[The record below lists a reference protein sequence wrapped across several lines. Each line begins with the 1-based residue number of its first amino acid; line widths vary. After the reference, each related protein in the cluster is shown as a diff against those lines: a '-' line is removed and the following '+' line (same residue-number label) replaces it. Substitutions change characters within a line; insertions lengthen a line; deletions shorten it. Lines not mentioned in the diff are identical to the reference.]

1 MEMRSKRLISL
12 TLLLA
17 ASLTPA
23 GASAKVQINIDL
35 AAQQLTATRKGG
47 ETVVWKVSSG
57 RPGYETPAGHYTV
70 YRMEPDHK
78 SDEYDQAPMPYSMFF
93 SPRGLAIHGTYE
105 RGLGRPAS
113 HGCVRLSVANAKK
126 LYEWIVEDGGETGG
140 AEVEIVGVTP
150 GGRRG
155 KDLEARDRDG
165 KGRDDRDRS
174 SGRAAEDAA
183 PRARDR
189 AADRPQINRNVNGSA
204 GAARSADP
212 FEDMVDSVWRF

>member
-1 MEMRSKRLISL
+1 MEMRSKRLMSL

-23 GASAKVQINIDL
+23 EASAKVQINIDL

-155 KDLEARDRDG
+155 KDLEARDRD
-165 KGRDDRDRS
+165 RS
-174 SGRAAEDAA
+174 SGRAAEEAP

-189 AADRPQINRNVNGSA
+189 AADRPPTNRNVNGPA

>member
-1 MEMRSKRLISL
+1 MNMRSKQL
-12 TLLLA
+12 TPFAFLLA
-17 ASLTPA
+17 TSLMA
-23 GASAKVQINIDL
+23 GIAEAKVQINIDL
-35 AAQQLTATRKGG
+35 ATQQLTATRKSG
-47 ETVVWKVSSG
+47 ETVAWKISSG
-57 RPGYETPAGHYTV
+57 RPGYETPTGHYTV

-126 LYEWIVEDGGETGG
+126 LYDWIIEDGGETGG

-155 KDLEARDRDG
+155 RDHDQA
-165 KGRDDRDRS
+165 
-174 SGRAAEDAA
+174 SGRALDANGSHG
-183 PRARDR
+183 RDR
-189 AADRPQINRNVNGSA
+189 EADRPPANRNINA
-204 GAARSADP
+204 PARPARTGDP

>member
-1 MEMRSKRLISL
+1 MKMRSRRLMSL
-12 TLLLA
+12 ALLMA
-17 ASLTPA
+17 ASLTAA
-23 GASAKVQINIDL
+23 GAAAKVQINIDL

-47 ETVVWKVSSG
+47 ETVVWKISSG

-105 RGLGRPAS
+105 RGLGRHAS

-155 KDLEARDRDG
+155 NDRDQN
-165 KGRDDRDRS
+165 
-174 SGRAAEDAA
+174 SGRAGED
-183 PRARDR
+183 PGSRGRDR
-189 AADRPQINRNVNGSA
+189 AADRPSTNRNANTPA
-204 GAARSADP
+204 GPARSGDP

>member
-1 MEMRSKRLISL
+1 MNMLSKRLMSL
-12 TLLLA
+12 ALLMA
-17 ASLTPA
+17 ASLTAA
-23 GASAKVQINIDL
+23 GAAAKVQINIDL

-47 ETVVWKVSSG
+47 ETVVWKISSG

-126 LYEWIVEDGGETGG
+126 LYEWIAEDGGETGG

-155 KDLEARDRDG
+155 KDRDGADRDQI
-165 KGRDDRDRS
+165 
-174 SGRAAEDAA
+174 SGRAGGDTGS
-183 PRARDR
+183 RRRDG
-189 AADRPQINRNVNGSA
+189 ATDRPSTNRNVNSPA
-204 GAARSADP
+204 GPARSGDP